1 MNGILKIEVDTS
13 VNFSKEYKILTTL
26 NRTYDSW
33 GIGSFTYI
41 YIIGTIY

>member
-13 VNFSKEYKILTTL
+13 VKFSKEYRILKIL
-26 NRTYDSW
+26 NHTYDSW